1 MRSFNSGLE
10 VASAGPRFCS
20 QCGHPVVVGD
30 ARFCKNCG
38 GPLAAGLRLRHD
50 LNWNPWIA
58 AGLSLIPGLGHF
70 YKGQHLYAVLWFF
83 GVAIAYSA
91 GPVGP
96 VLHLV
101 CITNATLGGAIEFPK
116 SRISPSGTGNRM
128 N

>member
-10 VASAGPRFCS
+10 VANAGPRYCS

-38 GPLAAGLRLRHD
+38 GPLGSGIRFRQD
-50 LNWNPWIA
+50 LKWNPWVA
-58 AGLSLIPGLGHF
+58 AGLSILPGLGHF

-83 GVAIAYSA
+83 AVAIAYSA
-91 GPVGP
+91 GPIGP

-101 CITNATLGGAIEFPK
+101 CAANATLGGAIEFPK
-116 SRISPSGTGNRM
+116 SRISASGTGNRM